1 MLPDCH
7 ICLTVDCRYFSYCH
21 SNDECS

>member
-7 ICLTVDCRYFSYCH
+7 IWLKMGCRYLSYCH